1 MAWLTR
7 SIVPSRAVMMPPIG
21 AASKASRSRRASR
34 RSAFWRSRSRST
46 CSLRAEMSRMQPMVS
61 MRSPMLTRLV
71 LISIGK
77 HEPSLRRPT
86 ASVVAQL
93 ARRRRPSL
101 GAMTS
106 LSGCPITSYSL

>member
-1 MAWLTR
+1 
-7 SIVPSRAVMMPPIG
+7 MPPMG

-34 RSAFWRSRSRST
+34 RSALWRSRSRST
-46 CSLRAEMSRMQPMVS
+46 WSLRAEMSRMQPMVS

-86 ASVVAQL
+86 ASVVASSD
-93 ARRRRPSL
+93 AASSVL